1 MNDAYLPL
9 SNEDGGITFLVG
21 ENGTGK
27 STELRNL
34 AVRFTDEGSTVV
46 AISGSV
52 FDKFPSMRNAKY
64 HRLSPSTGRQYVAN
78 AFKAAISGQGI
89 REEPRSARLLGRIL
103 SYAGFL
109 PVLGYDVKVG
119 RSWTPASAHSALA
132 SLDEVEEIDRMLLRS
147 VVDGIASRDR
157 YGDTNILDLGS
168 SGHSNISL
176 ELSALLRYER
186 LLRRT
191 KIVNGVILKLA
202 KNNQFFDLAKAS
214 SGELTLLAIYAFLA
228 PRMTERIVILI
239 DEPENSL
246 HPRWQSEYCKQFFD
260 LFHLYGP
267 KLFIASHSPIIVS
280 GAEAH
285 GIPSRTIVLPRH
297 RTANS
302 DIQSI
307 DGILMEAFGV
317 LAPASHYLSEM
328 VASMLNDLM
337 LRKSTLG
344 QVRQELLR
352 LRDLSYE
359 SKQKDFLTR
368 ALDLASDVAEESRK
382 TGGTNAA

>member
-1 MNDAYLPL
+1 MTDIYLPM
-9 SNEDGGITFLVG
+9 SNENGGITFLVG

-34 AVRFTDEGSTVV
+34 AVRHIAEGSTVV

-64 HRLSPSTGRQYVAN
+64 HRLSPSAGRQYVAN
-78 AFKAAISGQGI
+78 AFKAAISGQGV
-89 REEPRSARLLGRIL
+89 REEPRSARLLARVL

-109 PVLGYDVKVG
+109 PALEYAVEVG
-119 RSWTPASAHSALA
+119 RSWTPESAHLALD
-132 SLDEVEEIDRMLLRS
+132 SLDEVEEIDRMLLRR
-147 VVDGIASRDR
+147 VVDGIASRGR
-157 YGDTNILDLGS
+157 YGNTTILDLGNS
-168 SGHSNISL
+168 SHSDASM
-176 ELSALLRYER
+176 ELSALLRYEK
-186 LLRRT
+186 LLRRS
-191 KIVNGVILKLA
+191 KIVNRVILKLA
-202 KNNQFFDLAKAS
+202 KNDHFFDLADAS

-228 PRMTERIVILI
+228 PRITEEIVVLI

-260 LFHLYGP
+260 LFHLYRP

-337 LRKSTLG
+337 LRKSTLD
-344 QVRQELLR
+344 QVRKELLR

-359 SKQKDFLTR
+359 GKQQDFLTR
-368 ALDLASDVAEESRK
+368 ALDLASDVAKESSK